1 MNDIKTVSTS
11 YSAQAN
17 PLWFGDDAQ
26 PLFGLIN
33 LPNGQI
39 KGAVVLCPPL
49 GYEAWT
55 SYQSFR
61 VLAESLAGTGFVVL
75 RFDYHG
81 SGDSSGEE
89 LQPQRVNAWR
99 SSIDHAVR
107 YMRQHYPAVNVALA
121 GLRFGGTLVAEQ
133 ATSLQINTLVLWDP
147 VVSGRRHVREMKVM
161 AFNDT
166 SDGASDG
173 IMEIAGCLYSPETIQ
188 DMAAIDLTKCP
199 APQASILLLE
209 RDDRS
214 ANTALLQHLSAVAQV
229 DHQTMTGMATMMDVS
244 TEDAQVPATVIAQI
258 TDWLE
263 LHSVSSATQESTRNA
278 LEPNKA
284 ARTQFKIDENASIQD
299 EAVYIPPLNLFAML
313 GQPARQQT
321 KRVVIFLSS
330 GTEHR
335 IGPGR
340 AWIHLSRHLNHLGI
354 ATLRID
360 FDGVGESPLRG
371 ATRNVRPY
379 DPQFFDDIRD
389 CIAFLRAKGFEHIT
403 VLGLCSGAWMA
414 VQSGIQLDVNA
425 VVAIN
430 PQLYWQQGDPV
441 ESLLQDTRIRCAP
454 MRANEKKWERY
465 GVWTALDICGVRPL
479 AGKWLDALVHK
490 KIRTLLAFAEAD
502 DGLQYLQ
509 MRCKRRLND
518 VLHSNV
524 ISMVEVP
531 GIDHPMHR
539 HRRRPAM
546 FKAITDF
553 LLSLN

>member
-1 MNDIKTVSTS
+1 MIEIPTVSAHS
-11 YSAQAN
+11 SQAN
-17 PLWFGDDAQ
+17 PVWFGDKSQ

-33 LPNGQI
+33 FPTGPL
-39 KGAVVLCPPL
+39 KGTTVICPPL

-55 SYQSFR
+55 SYQSLR
-61 VLAESLAGTGFVVL
+61 VLAESLASKGFVVL

-89 LQPQRVNAWR
+89 LQAQRVNAWR
-99 SSIDHAVR
+99 SSIQQAVQ
-107 YMRQHYPAVNVALA
+107 YLRQLYPKTDVALA
-121 GLRFGGTLVAEQ
+121 GLRFGGTLAAEQ
-133 ATSLQINTLVLWDP
+133 AASVQVDTVALWDP
-147 VVSGRRHVREMKVM
+147 VVSGRRHVRELKVM

-166 SDGASDG
+166 SEEASDG

-188 DMAAIDLTKCP
+188 DMSAIDLTKC
-199 APQASILLLE
+199 AVNARSILLLE
-209 RDDRS
+209 RDDRP
-214 ANTALLQHLSAVAQV
+214 ANTALLQHLSATAQV
-229 DHQTMTGMATMMDVS
+229 DHQAVTGMASMMNVS
-244 TEDAQVPATVIAQI
+244 TEDAQVPLHAITQIVSWLDAQATGAPM
-258 TDWLE
+258 D
-263 LHSVSSATQESTRNA
+263 LHQAI
-278 LEPNKA
+278 EPTKS
-284 ARTQFKIDENASIQD
+284 ARTQFKTDDDVLVQD
-299 EAVYIPPLNLFAML
+299 EAVYIPPLGLFAML
-313 GQPARQQT
+313 GQPANQQP
-321 KRVVIFLSS
+321 KHIVIFLSS

-340 AWIHLSRHLNHLGI
+340 AWIHLSRHMNQLGV

-360 FDGVGESPLRG
+360 FDGVGESPVRG
-371 ATRNVRPY
+371 TARNVRPY

-389 CIAFLRAKGFEHIT
+389 CISFLRSKGFEHIT

-454 MRANEKKWERY
+454 MRAHEKKWERY
-465 GVWTALDICGVRPL
+465 GVWTALDICGIRPL
-479 AGKWLDALVHK
+479 AGQWLDALVKK

-509 MRCKRRLND
+509 MRCKRRLDD
-518 VLHSNV
+518 VLHSNIV
-524 ISMVEVP
+524 SMVEIA

-553 LLSLN
+553 VLDLKT